1 MGSKFVSTLRFI
13 LGDQLSHNISSLSDA
28 VPGTDTILMCEV
40 MEEARYVQHHKQKI
54 AFLFSAMRHFAEELS
69 QRGFDVRY
77 VKLDDADNTGSF
89 TDEAKRAVAHA
100 GADQVVVTEPGEWRV
115 LEAMRTWDV
124 ELGVPVEIRDDD
136 RFICSHAEFE
146 AWADGR
152 KQLRMEYFYREMRRK
167 TGFLMDGAD
176 PAGGQWNFDKENRKT
191 LPHGLDIPA
200 HEKRVA
206 DQITQD
212 VLSLVAEQFPDNFGT
227 LDRFSYP
234 VTRTAALSLLQSFI
248 KERLAKY
255 GDYQDAMKEGEP
267 TLFHSL
273 ISAPMNAGLLDPSEA
288 CEAVL
293 EAYRNGEAPLNAV
306 EGFIRQVIGWREY
319 VRGIYW
325 LKMPDYAQTN
335 FLDAKRDLPDFYWS
349 GDTKMNCI
357 KQVVHETRD
366 NAYAHHIQR
375 LMITGNFALLYGVEP
390 AQINE
395 WYLAVYADAFEWVQL
410 PNTHG
415 MIMFADGGLLGS
427 KPYAASGSYIKKMSN
442 YCNNCQYNYAEKN
455 GEKACPFNYLYW
467 NFLVEN
473 QNQLAGNRRMSMMYA
488 TLNKMSDDKRKSI
501 KEDADRFFEDTTTQ

>member
-1 MGSKFVSTLRFI
+1 MSTLRFI
-13 LGDQLSHNISSLSDA
+13 LGDQLCFNVSSLSDA
-28 VPGTDTILMCEV
+28 VPGTDKILMCEV
-40 MEEARYVQHHKQKI
+40 MEEASYVRHHKQKI
-54 AFLFSAMRHFAEELS
+54 AFLFSAMRHFAEDLS
-69 QRGFDVRY
+69 RRGFDVRY
-77 VKLDDADNTGSF
+77 VKLDDEDNTGSF
-89 TDEAKRAVAHA
+89 TGELQRAAEHFQA
-100 GADQVVVTEPGEWRV
+100 SRIIVTEPGEWRV
-115 LEAMRTWDV
+115 LEAMRNWEVD
-124 ELGVPVEIRDDD
+124 LGVCVEIRDDD
-136 RFICSHAEFE
+136 RFVCSHEEFE

-167 TGFLMDGAD
+167 TGFLMEGTN
-176 PAGGQWNFDKENRKT
+176 PVGGQWNFDKDNRKT
-191 LPHGLDIPA
+191 LP
-200 HEKRVA
+200 A
-206 DQITQD
+206 DMEITEREPLNADAITAD
-212 VLSLVAEQFPDNFGT
+212 VLSLVAERFPDNFGS
-227 LDRFSYP
+227 LDGFAYP
-234 VTRTAALSLLQSFI
+234 VTRSSALSVLKRFI
-248 KERLAKY
+248 GERLVNY

-273 ISAPMNAGLLDPSEA
+273 ISAPMNVGLLDPLEA
-288 CEAVL
+288 CRAAE
-293 EAYRNGEAPLNAV
+293 EAYQNGDAPLNAV
-306 EGFIRQVIGWREY
+306 EGFIRQLIGWREY

-349 GDTKMNCI
+349 ADTKMNCI
-357 KQVVHETRD
+357 KQVVTETRD

-415 MIMFADGGLLGS
+415 MIMFADGGMLGS

-442 YCNNCQYNYAEKN
+442 YCNNCHYNYTDKN

-473 QNQLAGNRRMSMMYA
+473 QNQLSGNQRMSMMYA
-488 TLNKMSDDKRKSI
+488 TLNKMSDEKRQDI
-501 KEDADRFFEDTTTQ
+501 QVDAERFFKETSNS